1 MKWLL
6 FILIAITPTIV
17 WSQQKVH
24 IDSVFQLTSV
34 ETITLANKIRSIQD
48 SLRFKE
54 SVIVSQQR
62 YIALADK
69 RIVVADEQLKNREEL
84 LALMHE
90 KNVELKKQ
98 IEALRPKWYDND
110 TMWFFAGITTAVVVF
125 VATK

>member
-6 FILIAITPTIV
+6 SLLFVLAPITL
-17 WSQQKVH
+17 WSQQKPQ

-54 SVIVSQQR
+54 SVIQAQQR
-62 YIALADK
+62 YINIADK
-69 RIVVADEQLKNREEL
+69 RILLAEEQLKNREEL
-84 LALMHE
+84 VSLMHE
-90 KNVELKKQ
+90 KNVELTKQ
-98 IEALRPKWYDND
+98 IEALRPKWYNND

>member
-1 MKWLL
+1 MRWLL
-6 FILIAITPTIV
+6 FILMAIAPMTT
-17 WSQQKVH
+17 WSQQKQQ
-24 IDSVFQLTSV
+24 IDSVFQLTPA

-54 SVIVSQQR
+54 SVIQTQQR
-62 YIALADK
+62 YIGIADK
-69 RIVVADEQLKNREEL
+69 RIVLAEEQLKNREEL

-90 KNVELKKQ
+90 KNVELTKQ
-98 IEALRPKWYDND
+98 IEALRPKWYNND

>member
-6 FILIAITPTIV
+6 LLLCAFIPMTL
-17 WSQQKVH
+17 WSQQKAH
-24 IDSVFQLTSV
+24 IDSVFQLTSA

-54 SVIVSQQR
+54 SVIQTQQR
-62 YIALADK
+62 YIGIADK
-69 RIVVADEQLKNREEL
+69 RIVLAEEQLKNREEL

-90 KNVELKKQ
+90 KNVELTKQ
-98 IEALRPKWYDND
+98 IEALRPKWYNND

>member
-17 WSQQKVH
+17 WSQQKAH
-24 IDSVFQLTSV
+24 IDSVFQLTPA

-54 SVIVSQQR
+54 SVIQTQQR
-62 YIALADK
+62 YISIADK
-69 RIVVADEQLKNREEL
+69 RIVLGEEQLKNREEL

-90 KNVELKKQ
+90 KNVELTKQ
-98 IEALRPKWYDND
+98 IEALRPKWYNND

-125 VATK
+125 VATR